1 MPVVVVRNPAGR
13 THPHGIGQFAAV
25 RIRAQGQR
33 FALIAQETDITT
45 CERDVIQFRV
55 PPWYSICKTAFQE
68 VQYITRLGSPVD
80 R

>member
-1 MPVVVVRNPAGR
+1 MPVVVVRNPASR

-33 FALIAQETDITT
+33 LALIAQETDITT

-55 PPWYSICKTAFQE
+55 PP
-68 VQYITRLGSPVD
+68 
-80 R
+80 